1 MGANSWNLIICPRP
15 CYLASLGKRC
25 IWDDLPSSGVAKA
38 MKDEGLF
45 PAEFDAVTST
55 WGDYLGSTR
64 VLAASRVS
72 YGRPPDREIAPVWL
86 LSQICVNTSLW
97 GKVRELL
104 INGWYWP
111 DLILGGSG
119 EMANVERKRR
129 VGGGTDKFL
138 HHHLRAPGPPGLW
151 WVHLGLTAVVVV
163 IPNNHTSFFSV

>member
-1 MGANSWNLIICPRP
+1 
-15 CYLASLGKRC
+15 
-25 IWDDLPSSGVAKA
+25 

-104 INGWYWP
+104 ING
-111 DLILGGSG
+111 
-119 EMANVERKRR
+119 
-129 VGGGTDKFL
+129 
-138 HHHLRAPGPPGLW
+138 
-151 WVHLGLTAVVVV
+151 
-163 IPNNHTSFFSV
+163 